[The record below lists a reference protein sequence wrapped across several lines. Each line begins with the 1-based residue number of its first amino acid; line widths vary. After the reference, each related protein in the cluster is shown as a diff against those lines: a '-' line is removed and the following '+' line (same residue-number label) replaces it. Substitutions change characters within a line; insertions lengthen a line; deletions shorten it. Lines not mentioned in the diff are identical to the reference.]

1 MNSEKLYPNIK
12 SPSFLR
18 RLFSLRRSNVQT
30 FERLNAS
37 SFNVTPNLASDD
49 HWQTISGRKHDR
61 SWSEIQELYT
71 DALTAWRKNPMA
83 WRVINTTVNYVVGTG
98 ISFTSID
105 AALDSLIKAFWT
117 HRKNRMD
124 LRLMPMVEE
133 LSRSGDLFVL
143 LFRNQLDG
151 MSYIRFVTKDQI
163 QKIETADNDWET
175 ELVYWENPPAGE
187 IQPRRWLSPDHPES
201 SMSEAIMLH
210 YSVNRPIGALMGESD
225 LTTIIPWL
233 LRYSRMLEDRVRL
246 HWAARA
252 FLYLVTVP
260 SNKVESK
267 STQYGSAPES
277 GSIVVKDESETWETV
292 SPNLRG
298 ADTGFDMKAVRN
310 MIDAGSGF
318 PPHWRGEGGEV
329 NVATAEAMQ
338 APPEKFLIKRQEYF
352 VWCLEDILY
361 QAFLRAKEIGF
372 YSTASSGARCGA
384 QPATVETNYSVLFK
398 PEAPDVTLRD
408 NAQLATGAS
417 TLATGF
423 ATLQNT
429 LLGKSSTLHRIA
441 TDLML
446 KFAGETVDDE
456 VLNKII
462 SEAKSDPIQPM
473 FIPSGP
479 GSGPG
484 QSNNSQPY
492 NHLETDIAP

>member
-1 MNSEKLYPNIK
+1 LKA
-12 SPSFLR
+12 PSFLA
-18 RLFSLRRSNVQT
+18 RLFT
-30 FERLNAS
+30 FRKIEQ
-37 SFNVTPNLASDD
+37 FTVTPNLATDD

-105 AALDSLIKAFWT
+105 AALDSFIQAFWT
-117 HRKNRMD
+117 HRKNHMD
-124 LRLMPMVEE
+124 LRLVPMVEE

-187 IQPRRWLSPDHPES
+187 FQPRRWLSPDHPEAG
-201 SMSEAIMLH
+201 MSDAVMLH

-277 GSIVVKDESETWETV
+277 GSIVVKDESETWETIT
-292 SPNLRG
+292 PNLRG
-298 ADTGFDMKAVRN
+298 ADAGFDMKAVRQL
-310 MIDAGSGF
+310 IDAGSGF

-352 VWCLEDILY
+352 VWVLEDILY
-361 QAFLRAKEIGF
+361 QAFLRAVEI
-372 YSTASSGARCGA
+372 GA
-384 QPATVETNYSVLFK
+384 QPAITDTSYSVIFTC
-398 PEAPDVTLRD
+398 EAPDVTLRD
-408 NAQLATGAS
+408 NAQLADGANK
-417 TLATGF
+417 LAEGF
-423 ATLQNT
+423 AMLQNT
-429 LLGKSSTLHRIA
+429 LLGKSSTLHRLA
-441 TDLML
+441 TDMVL
-446 KFAGETVDDE
+446 KFAGETVDDK
-456 VLNKII
+456 VLDKII
-462 SEAKSDPIQPM
+462 AEAKSDPILPVLLPGKEVAIPDKPAGDQPGNQQGAST
-473 FIPSGP
+473 P
-479 GSGPG
+479 
-484 QSNNSQPY
+484 
-492 NHLETDIAP
+492 